1 MKIIGSDFDGTLNH
15 NGIDEKKKD
24 AIKKWRKKGNIFSVV
39 SGRGKTELYALYKE
53 NDFECD
59 YLVADNGAVIMK
71 PDREI
76 VSMVKCDG
84 KFLKSLCEYLFEIGC
99 EWADVH
105 SEDDMMVVCDSLKAK
120 ENEFYLKD
128 VPQTEWFTQ
137 VSTMLETAEES
148 AEVTRL
154 VKEKFGE
161 FLNPLQNG
169 RCIDIVRHDMNKA
182 KGMYK
187 LASLFSLGHDD
198 IITVGDNINDR
209 DMIKEFRSYAM
220 ENGVEEI
227 KKIAT
232 FTTESVTD
240 LIEKELQEQN
250 K

>member
-1 MKIIGSDFDGTLNH
+1 MKIIGSDYDGTLNH
-15 NGIDEKKKD
+15 GGIDEEKKD
-24 AIKKWRKKGNIFSVV
+24 AIKKWRKKGNVFSVV
-39 SGRGKTELYALYKE
+39 SGRGKRELYEIYKDK
-53 NDFECD
+53 DFECD

-71 PDREI
+71 PDGEI
-76 VSMVKCDG
+76 VCNTKCDG
-84 KFLKSLCEYLFEIGC
+84 EILNSLCEFLFEVGC
-99 EWADVH
+99 TWADVH
-105 SEDDMMVVCDSLKAK
+105 SDDDIMIVCDSLQAK

-128 VPQTEWFTQ
+128 VPRTEWFTQ
-137 VSTMLETAEES
+137 VSTMLETVEES
-148 AEVTRL
+148 EKITCL

-187 LASLFSLGHDD
+187 LASLFSLGHED

-220 ENGVEEI
+220 QSGVEEI

-232 FTTESVTD
+232 FVTESVAD
-240 LIEKELQEQN
+240 LIRKELQEQN